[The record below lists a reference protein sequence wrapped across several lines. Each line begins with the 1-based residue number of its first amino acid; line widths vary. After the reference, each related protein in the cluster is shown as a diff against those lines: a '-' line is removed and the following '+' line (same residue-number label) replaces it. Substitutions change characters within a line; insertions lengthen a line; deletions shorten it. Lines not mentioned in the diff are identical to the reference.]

1 MSRHNVP
8 NRDRITAGAYKVT
21 VRREKDMCIGLCGN
35 RTQLFSCRDNED
47 SHNSAVE
54 CRQPTAVSAPRQI
67 GVCLGYAP
75 QQSACGHISDAN
87 IISFTGV
94 SQRLTVRAKKYVEA
108 APAAI
113 R

>member
-21 VRREKDMCIGLCGN
+21 VWREKDMCIGLCGN
-35 RTQLFSCRDNED
+35 RTQLFSRRGNED

-54 CRQPTAVSAPRQI
+54 CRQPMAVSTPGQVN
-67 GVCLGYAP
+67 VCLGYAP
-75 QQSACGHISDAN
+75 QQNACSRASDTDIITCTGIS
-87 IISFTGV
+87 
-94 SQRLTVRAKKYVEA
+94 QPLTVGAKEYVEVA
-108 APAAI
+108 TAAI